1 MKIHEKQY
9 VINDLTDWQERVIY
23 TTDWDEYVK
32 QFYSNTSY
40 SSTLSLPRLRR
51 IQSVK
56 EDDESITVEFYHD
69 FIDKTVIHK
78 AKIVDD
84 STKCEVVKE
93 YDNFPKRTSSYI
105 CNERFKNTISKFEF
119 DREYECTFKEDS
131 K

>member
-9 VINDLTDWQERVIY
+9 VINDLTDWQERVIHIRS
-23 TTDWDEYVK
+23 WEEYVE

-40 SSTLSLPRLRR
+40 SKTLSLPRLRK
-51 IQSVK
+51 IKSISK
-56 EDDESITVEFYHD
+56 DDNSITVEFYHD

-84 STKCEVVKE
+84 QTECKVIKE
-93 YDNFPKRTSSYI
+93 YDNFPKRVSSYI
-105 CNERFKNTISKFEF
+105 CAERFDNSISKFEF
-119 DREYECTFKEDS
+119 YREYECTFKEDG